1 MRACRLNSGGV
12 YAQREAM
19 LSRAAFFCL
28 RIILVAMDRQLNLL
42 SKSRDNREGA
52 KSAKEDA
59 KKVKIGFPSRLS
71 SRPSRL
77 RGCIFL
83 LLCCAVVMPLTVLAA
98 EPATTQSSLESS
110 LPTLY
115 IIGDSTV
122 HNTDKGLCGWGDVI
136 GTFFDPAKITVE
148 NHAIG
153 GRSSRTFF
161 TEGRWDKVMEAL
173 KPGDFVLMQFGH
185 NDGGAINDTSRARG
199 SIRGIGDDTQEID
212 NDLTH
217 KHEVVHTFGWYMR
230 KYVTDA
236 KSKGATPIVCSLVP
250 RNMWKDGKVI
260 RSADSYQL
268 WARQIADEQHVPFID
283 LNEMIA
289 EKYEQ
294 MGTDKTTALFPGDHT
309 HTSPDGAKLNAQT
322 VVEGIK
328 GLKDCALASFLLSE
342 P

>member
-1 MRACRLNSGGV
+1 
-12 YAQREAM
+12 
-19 LSRAAFFCL
+19 
-28 RIILVAMDRQLNLL
+28 
-42 SKSRDNREGA
+42 
-52 KSAKEDA
+52 
-59 KKVKIGFPSRLS
+59 
-71 SRPSRL
+71 
-77 RGCIFL
+77 
-83 LLCCAVVMPLTVLAA
+83 MPLTVLAA

-161 TEGRWDKVMEAL
+161 TEGRWDKVME
-173 KPGDFVLMQFGH
+173 GS
-185 NDGGAINDTSRARG
+185 SRVISSSCNSATTTAEQSTTPPARG

-217 KHEVVHTFGWYMR
+217 KHEVVHTFGWYMC

-236 KSKGATPIVCSLVP
+236 KSKSATPIVCSLVP
-250 RNMWKDGKVI
+250 RNMWKDDKVI

-268 WARQIADEQHVPFID
+268 WAKQIADEQHRAVHRP
-283 LNEMIA
+283 
-289 EKYEQ
+289 Q
-294 MGTDKTTALFPGDHT
+294 
-309 HTSPDGAKLNAQT
+309 
-322 VVEGIK
+322 
-328 GLKDCALASFLLSE
+328 
-342 P
+342 